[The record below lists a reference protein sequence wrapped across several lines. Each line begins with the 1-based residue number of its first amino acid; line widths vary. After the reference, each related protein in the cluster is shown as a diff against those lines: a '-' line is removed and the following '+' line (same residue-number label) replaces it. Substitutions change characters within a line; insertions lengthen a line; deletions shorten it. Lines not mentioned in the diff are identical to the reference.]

1 MGGGGQGGRGV
12 GGFGLIEER
21 KNFNRYVV
29 VQFYP
34 ANFIHVHIVI
44 FELVNLSPAF
54 QTTEMPYTL
63 LYQQSCVRVGIN
75 SLLASFPERPR
86 ELARTLWY
94 QQ

>member
-34 ANFIHVHIVI
+34 CTHCD
-44 FELVNLSPAF
+44 L
-54 QTTEMPYTL
+54 
-63 LYQQSCVRVGIN
+63 
-75 SLLASFPERPR
+75 
-86 ELARTLWY
+86 
-94 QQ
+94 